1 MAMDMRPKERNNKKM
16 IQPERHDT
24 YKNRGK
30 LHEPTVCSGCGVVFS
45 EGRWAWVKAPQ
56 GAHKAVCPACM
67 RIADRFPAGRI
78 EIGGAFFK
86 EHREE
91 ILRLVRNVE
100 AQEKQERP
108 LERIMAIAEDGE
120 HTIVTTT
127 GIHVA
132 RRIGESLSSSY
143 QGEFDFRYGDGED
156 SIRVTWS
163 R

>member
-1 MAMDMRPKERNNKKM
+1 MDMQPNARSHNKL
-16 IQPERHDT
+16 IQPQRHDT

-30 LHEPTVCSGCGVVFS
+30 LHEPTVCSQCGAVYLD
-45 EGRWAWVKAPQ
+45 GRWSWAAAPS
-56 GAHKAVCPACM
+56 GARKAVCAACQ

-78 EIGGAFFK
+78 EIGGAFFR

-100 AQEKQERP
+100 ATEKKERP
-108 LERIMAIAEDGE
+108 LERIMAIADDGE
-120 HTIVTTT
+120 QAVVTTT

-132 RRIGESLSSSY
+132 RRIGESLSRSF

-156 SIRVTWS
+156 SIRVAWS